1 MRDIIFRGKWKDTGE
16 WFEGYH
22 VCIGETYHYICTGKL
37 DISGVVPTFEHYLVY
52 PETVGQY
59 TGLIDKN
66 GVEIFEGD
74 ILLFDFEDIGKQK
87 AIVEWCQK
95 YTTYQL
101 RPLDNFKYVEM
112 SEGTVIG
119 NVHDNQELLE
129 VKKWPEK

>member
-66 GVEIFEGD
+66 GVKIFEGD
-74 ILLFDFEDIGKQK
+74 ILSRDCYDASGR
-87 AIVEWCQK
+87 IVKIVWA
-95 YTTYQL
+95 
-101 RPLDNFKYVEM
+101 VELAQFCAQTPSGYGFSM
-112 SEGTVIG
+112 LPPSGEVIG
-119 NVHDNQELLE
+119 NIHDTPELLE
-129 VKKWPEK
+129 AKE